1 MDPPVFQVAIEW
13 WLGLDVSEGSPCALC
28 PGSTLDHLGHHAVTC
43 KYGGDVVTR
52 HNMIRD
58 ILVET
63 CHQAHIGVKVEVGN
77 NLSRDH
83 SKTRPADILLP
94 NWFLGRTAALDVSIT
109 SPLNPVILLEAGVLA
124 TAAAQATESRK
135 HHANDPKCSDLGW
148 PPRLATSMCWPKSIV
163 LNEIYGQLNLYLL
176 VRMREAEST
185 VCTVVTLGN
194 MVTAETPCSTT
205 TSCPKLNRH
214 QPPSRLRAPISS
226 QLSQQLFISNPQQLP
241 HPRHR
246 IPRRNESHDDFSTT
260 HSQPEEQQSS
270 PTHLS
275 LSTTSSRSRE
285 VYFLGTCL
293 TFGWR
298 RMIFPS
304 ATYAINWFPTIG
316 CPPTQGNVLVVLV
329 VSPVLDSVLGD
340 VPHNLAE
347 MSLPTF
353 EDVCLLDQPTLRF
366 IPSKSRPAFARALSS
381 ILRSVILENTEEA
394 WLKLFMLPRCV
405 LPSLRRKGRH
415 DKPLPVD
422 SLCNMWSDDKLGALW
437 SLAKSRSANRNH
449 PGGVSIN
456 NRTKV
461 IDQAVSLGR
470 SGMFG
475 KACRVLQ
482 SSVIA
487 PNNETWHLLKS
498 KHPSCP
504 TPVAPASHSAL
515 LTLEPDFNILSVLC
529 FLPQGHC
536 SWSFWS
542 RVQHLLDVAS
552 VPLPTSICSSLRQ
565 LVNILAAGKVPT
577 SVSKFLAGGCLI
589 ALNKNK
595 EGCPTD
601 IRPIAVGETIRRLTG
616 KCMCALVKDKA
627 TEFFQPLQLG
637 VACRAGAEKV
647 VHALRGC
654 IEEHWM
660 DEDFVVLKVD
670 MRNAFNIVSRQAVL
684 DECAT
689 LIPELLPWVSWCY
702 GTHPLRWHPLGQISS
717 ESGVQ
722 QGDPLGPLLFA
733 LVLQKL
739 VSSLDADEECAEI
752 LLQAWYLDDGALAG
766 TRSAVL
772 RALHV
777 IEELGPALGLH
788 VNLAKCEMFSRQGNT
803 SFPPK
808 FIAGRCAESRKLLSG
823 LVDVAAVDLQVKQC
837 FVMCSA
843 INVTNDAWSQA
854 QLGLKFGGLG
864 LRSLSHH
871 AAAAFIAS
879 LSFSGFGKA
888 DNIHLKQAVAMF
900 NTQVSPFN
908 AITVNSALE
917 SPIHQKVLSGLIQTQ
932 HFHILLESSSPAN
945 RARLLSVAAPHASS
959 WLSVVPSPGLGLHL
973 ESNEFQM
980 AIRWWLGLDTSGRS
994 MCPFCPDTALDPLG
1008 HHAVTCRH
1016 GGDVVTRAI
1025 IVYEMRDLAHTRP
1038 ADILIAG
1045 WDRGK
1050 PAALDLTITSPLCS
1064 VILVETYGNLGKQ
1077 AHDTF
1082 SRLASFLAIHQSS
1095 PKAVVVAEIYGRLN
1109 VVLVWSIARAILAR
1123 ELPPS

>member
-1 MDPPVFQVAIEW
+1 
-13 WLGLDVSEGSPCALC
+13 
-28 PGSTLDHLGHHAVTC
+28 
-43 KYGGDVVTR
+43 
-52 HNMIRD
+52 
-58 ILVET
+58 
-63 CHQAHIGVKVEVGN
+63 
-77 NLSRDH
+77 
-83 SKTRPADILLP
+83 
-94 NWFLGRTAALDVSIT
+94 
-109 SPLNPVILLEAGVLA
+109 
-124 TAAAQATESRK
+124 
-135 HHANDPKCSDLGW
+135 
-148 PPRLATSMCWPKSIV
+148 
-163 LNEIYGQLNLYLL
+163 
-176 VRMREAEST
+176 
-185 VCTVVTLGN
+185 
-194 MVTAETPCSTT
+194 
-205 TSCPKLNRH
+205 
-214 QPPSRLRAPISS
+214 
-226 QLSQQLFISNPQQLP
+226 
-241 HPRHR
+241 
-246 IPRRNESHDDFSTT
+246 
-260 HSQPEEQQSS
+260 
-270 PTHLS
+270 
-275 LSTTSSRSRE
+275 
-285 VYFLGTCL
+285 
-293 TFGWR
+293 
-298 RMIFPS
+298 
-304 ATYAINWFPTIG
+304 
-316 CPPTQGNVLVVLV
+316 
-329 VSPVLDSVLGD
+329 
-340 VPHNLAE
+340 
-347 MSLPTF
+347 
-353 EDVCLLDQPTLRF
+353 
-366 IPSKSRPAFARALSS
+366 
-381 ILRSVILENTEEA
+381 
-394 WLKLFMLPRCV
+394 
-405 LPSLRRKGRH
+405 
-415 DKPLPVD
+415 
-422 SLCNMWSDDKLGALW
+422 
-437 SLAKSRSANRNH
+437 
-449 PGGVSIN
+449 
-456 NRTKV
+456 
-461 IDQAVSLGR
+461 
-470 SGMFG
+470 MFG

-482 SSVIA
+482 SSGIA
-487 PNNETWHLLKS
+487 PNNETTWHLLKS

-504 TPVAPASHSAL
+504 TPVAPASDSAP
-515 LTLEPDFNILSVLC
+515 LTLEPDFNILSVLR
-529 FLPQGHC
+529 
-536 SWSFWS
+536 SFPKDTAAGPS
-542 RVQHLLDVAS
+542 GLRVQHLLDVAS

-595 EGCPTD
+595 EGCPPD

-647 VHALRGC
+647 AHALRGC

-689 LIPELLPWVSWCY
+689 FFPELLPWVSWCY
-702 GTHPLRWHPLGQISS
+702 GTHPLLWHPLGQISS

-803 SFPPK
+803 SFPPEVRCSLLPNLDILGAPIGDYLHCSK

-823 LVDVAAVDLQVKQC
+823 LVDVAAVDLQVAVSLLRMCGSFCRMVHIARVTPPSLATDALRSFDEEVKQC

-888 DNIHLKQAVAMF
+888 DNVHLKQAVAMF

-908 AITVNSALE
+908 AITVSSALE

-1016 GGDVVTRAI
+1016 GGDVVTRHNRLRDEVFDLCRRAHLS
-1025 IVYEMRDLAHTRP
+1025 VSVERGHGLTRDLSHTRP

-1064 VILVETYGNLGKQ
+1064 VILGESCHQAGAAALAAETRKLHSNGPKCQELGWSCIPLAVETYGNWGKQ

-1109 VVLVWSIARAILAR
+1109 VVLVRSIARAILAR